1 MAIRLA
7 NPAPAR
13 RILTAWAAAWMST
26 ASAWIQSGSTQVW
39 MRTCPWSGLP
49 KWLTTTCSR
58 FSLVSPLAMMATRFP
73 PLGCIAFRR
82 ARAAAPVAEL
92 EFRASGASGPGG
104 QGVNATDSRVELR
117 FDLAGSPS
125 LTDEAK
131 ELAVRRLGPRLDS
144 GGVLRVVAQAQRS
157 QLANRRAAVERFAE
171 LLAAALATPRA
182 RRPTRPTRASAA
194 PPGGTKRPRPPP
206 HSPPGR

>member
-1 MAIRLA
+1 MSEVIRIT
-7 NPAPAR
+7 PEVV
-13 RILTAWAAAWMST
+13 I
-26 ASAWIQSGSTQVW
+26 
-39 MRTCPWSGLP
+39 
-49 KWLTTTCSR
+49 
-58 FSLVSPLAMMATRFP
+58 
-73 PLGCIAFRR
+73 
-82 ARAAAPVAEL
+82 PVAEL
-92 EFRASGASGPGG
+92 EFRASRASGPGG
-104 QGVNATDSRVELR
+104 QGVNTTDSRVELR

-194 PPGGTKRPRPPP
+194 RRVETKRRRSTTKRLRERPRRPDDD
-206 HSPPGR
+206 

>member
-1 MAIRLA
+1 VTAGVSID
-7 NPAPAR
+7 PAELR
-13 RILTAWAAAWMST
+13 W
-26 ASAWIQSGSTQVW
+26 
-39 MRTCPWSGLP
+39 
-49 KWLTTTCSR
+49 R
-58 FSLVSPLAMMATRFP
+58 FSR
-73 PLGCIAFRR
+73 
-82 ARAAAPVAEL
+82 
-92 EFRASGASGPGG
+92 ASGPGG
-104 QGVNATDSRVELR
+104 QGVNTTDSRVELR

-131 ELAVRRLGPRLDS
+131 ELALRRLGPRLDS

-194 PPGGTKRPRPPP
+194 RRVETKRRRSTPKRLRERPRRPDED
-206 HSPPGR
+206 